1 MALLIPVR
9 PRDYDQGL
17 TVLTKI
23 QRCIAIVDDDPVVR
37 FALSSLLRAAGYNVV
52 LFQSGNDFLV
62 SLFRGQRPDCVLL
75 DFVMP
80 GLSGL
85 DVVFIMTVD
94 RMDVPTI
101 IITASDDVEL
111 ESKFI
116 NAGAHAL
123 LRKPVS
129 ENQLFMTIASA
140 LAASANVSA
149 AVH

>member
-1 MALLIPVR
+1 M
-9 PRDYDQGL
+9 
-17 TVLTKI
+17 LTKI

-37 FALSSLLRAAGYNVV
+37 FVLSSLLREAGYNVV
-52 LFQSGNDFLV
+52 LFESGNDFLA
-62 SLFRGQRPDCVLL
+62 SLFRGHRPDCVLL

-85 DVVFIMTVD
+85 DVVSIMTVD
-94 RMDVPTI
+94 RIDVPAI
-101 IITASDDVEL
+101 IITASIGAGL
-111 ESKFI
+111 QSKLI

-129 ENQLFMTIASA
+129 EKELFATIESA
-140 LAASANVSA
+140 LAASANASA